1 MSSKTG
7 PNNNNLDCMID
18 LTSRNINRLFVLSIK
33 IDDNDLATNSFVK
46 YYMSLVEIKDFNA
59 FIDKK
64 PVFDQLVK
72 NKQEKLV
79 EIYRKS
85 DYNR

>member
-1 MSSKTG
+1 MK
-7 PNNNNLDCMID
+7 N
-18 LTSRNINRLFVLSIK
+18 
-33 IDDNDLATNSFVK
+33 DDNDLATNYFVK

>member
-1 MSSKTG
+1 MHKY
-7 PNNNNLDCMID
+7 
-18 LTSRNINRLFVLSIK
+18 LTSRNINRLFVLSVK
-33 IDDNDLATNSFVK
+33 NDDNDLATNYFVK